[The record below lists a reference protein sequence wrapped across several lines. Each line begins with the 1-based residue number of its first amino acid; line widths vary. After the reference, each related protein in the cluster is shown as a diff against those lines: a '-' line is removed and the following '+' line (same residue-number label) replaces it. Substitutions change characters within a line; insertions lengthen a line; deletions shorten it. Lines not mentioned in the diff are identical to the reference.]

1 MNLLNKNELFLLE
14 ELVKKNFSS
23 KYKDSTLG
31 IFWSILKPLLIM
43 IIFTIIFSTIF
54 GRAINNFPVYFLS
67 AKCIYDF
74 FNGAVGLSLY
84 SIKGNK
90 AILQRTAAPK
100 IIFVLGTIISEF
112 LNFLISLILLIIIM
126 IVTHATFYF
135 SIMPL
140 AIIPIISIFLMA
152 TGLGLILSIFCVY
165 YTDIQHLWGVL
176 SLILMYSAAL
186 FYPMDIVPEPFY
198 SIMILNPLYWII
210 DQFRCI
216 IYSGI
221 IPNAIYMLNALMI
234 SLIILVLGI
243 IVFKKYE
250 KKVAMKF

>member
-1 MNLLNKNELFLLE
+1 
-14 ELVKKNFSS
+14 
-23 KYKDSTLG
+23 
-31 IFWSILKPLLIM
+31 
-43 IIFTIIFSTIF
+43 
-54 GRAINNFPVYFLS
+54 
-67 AKCIYDF
+67 
-74 FNGAVGLSLY
+74 
-84 SIKGNK
+84 
-90 AILQRTAAPK
+90 
-100 IIFVLGTIISEF
+100 
-112 LNFLISLILLIIIM
+112 
-126 IVTHATFYF
+126 
-135 SIMPL
+135 
-140 AIIPIISIFLMA
+140 
-152 TGLGLILSIFCVY
+152 
-165 YTDIQHLWGVL
+165 
-176 SLILMYSAAL
+176 MYSAAL